1 MAHGK
6 QAVAVGQSHPT
17 NFFMGV
23 AFGGGFVSESN
34 GLSKCCDQLFGGIE
48 IMFFSD
54 GIGAGWGQRIHVL
67 TLSLFVVFAV
77 LAAVSPARASL
88 LITPSAGTPDSA
100 LGGAG
105 VARPITPE
113 AAAFSNPAG
122 FAEFDEGAYSL
133 SLGFVLGSTS
143 LQASAPPGYGG
154 DHNFVGLI
162 PGVGGV
168 LKRNGDFTFGLAMY
182 GSVGASF
189 DFSKD
194 PELGIDEDF
203 FSELSVVT
211 LAPTVAWKV
220 SDRLNLGASIT
231 PLFGYLRLRFPAGFP
246 FKYTMRGP
254 GIQAMFGAQYHVD
267 DRLSLGLGVRTP
279 GIIFMDGSGPTPEGR
294 RDMDLQ
300 IRMPA
305 QVFVGASFD
314 VTPTV
319 ELAVSGRW
327 TDSSTLGASL
337 IRVGGFD
344 QLTTPLVPDANDE
357 FRGAVGVT
365 WAVAPKWKLRTG
377 IGYADGIVGDDGASP
392 LLFDVGADVKI
403 TSGISYDRGPWTFDV
418 TAGYNFEEHREIDG
432 EEALL
437 VPGHYEASGGVLFL
451 GLRRGLN

>member
-1 MAHGK
+1 
-6 QAVAVGQSHPT
+6 
-17 NFFMGV
+17 
-23 AFGGGFVSESN
+23 
-34 GLSKCCDQLFGGIE
+34 
-48 IMFFSD
+48 
-54 GIGAGWGQRIHVL
+54 
-67 TLSLFVVFAV
+67 
-77 LAAVSPARASL
+77 
-88 LITPSAGTPDSA
+88 
-100 LGGAG
+100 
-105 VARPITPE
+105 
-113 AAAFSNPAG
+113 
-122 FAEFDEGAYSL
+122 
-133 SLGFVLGSTS
+133 
-143 LQASAPPGYGG
+143 
-154 DHNFVGLI
+154 
-162 PGVGGV
+162 
-168 LKRNGDFTFGLAMY
+168 
-182 GSVGASF
+182 
-189 DFSKD
+189 
-194 PELGIDEDF
+194 
-203 FSELSVVT
+203 
-211 LAPTVAWKV
+211 
-220 SDRLNLGASIT
+220 
-231 PLFGYLRLRFPAGFP
+231 GYLRLRFPAGFP